1 MEAGVTGKKK
11 KLKKIVFK
19 EQESVTVQVNVDLVL
34 IVLALEMK
42 WLVNVQVNN
51 L

>member
-1 MEAGVTGKKK
+1 MTGKKK

-42 WLVNVQVNN
+42 WLVNLQVNN

>member
-1 MEAGVTGKKK
+1 MTGKKK

-19 EQESVTVQVNVDLVL
+19 EQESVIVQVNVDLVL